1 MPAPSKFDLM
11 DEPTRA
17 ELDRR
22 IVAQGFA
29 GYVALSEWLTAQ
41 GYEIGKTAVGM
52 RGQNLKRKLAAIRAS
67 TEAAKMIAAAAP
79 DESDERSNAIIS
91 LVQTEMFEALVQMQE
106 AEAEEDQ
113 GTRIEIL
120 GKAAKHI
127 AALTRASVTRNKWA
141 AEVKVKVDAAAK
153 SVADICKRAG
163 ISDDTANAL
172 RKQILGI
179 PA

>member
-11 DEPTRA
+11 EDSVRA

-22 IVAQGFA
+22 IVANGF
-29 GYVALSEWLTAQ
+29 GNYVALSAWLTEQ
-41 GYEIGKTAVGM
+41 GYEIGKSAVGM

-79 DESDERSNAIIS
+79 DEADERSNAIIS

-106 AEAEEDQ
+106 AADEEDQ
-113 GTRIEIL
+113 GARIEIL

-127 AALTRASVTRNKWA
+127 ATLTRASVARNKWA
-141 AEVKVKVDAAAK
+141 AEVKLKVDAAAQ
-153 SVADICKRAG
+153 SVADTCKRAG
-163 ISDDTANAL
+163 ISDDTADAL
-172 RKQILGI
+172 RRQILGI
-179 PA
+179 AA